1 MGACVRHH
9 HHYYLH
15 GKRCCP
21 ALRCL
26 RTVCML
32 GRHDKYGKYGSGIVQ
47 YFFNEPSMCGF
58 EFSKQSDNTL
68 YERSHWYSGGFE
80 GIKNIIIQASHYEI
94 EGEP

>member
-9 HHYYLH
+9 HHYYLR
-15 GKRCCP
+15 GKRYCP

-26 RTVCML
+26 RTAML
-32 GRHDKYGKYGSGIVQ
+32 GRRDKEGKYGSGVVQ
-47 YFFNEPSMCGF
+47 YFFTEPCMFGF
-58 EFSKQSDNTL
+58 EFSKKSDNI
-68 YERSHWYSGGFE
+68 ENGRSRWYFGSFE

>member
-1 MGACVRHH
+1 MCTESPPLLFAWQTM
-9 HHYYLH
+9 LPSSQM
-15 GKRCCP
+15 P
-21 ALRCL
+21 AH
-26 RTVCML
+26 CMHL
-32 GRHDKYGKYGSGIVQ
+32 GRRDKYGKYGSGIVQ